1 MVKQSHTAGPATSL
15 ASDSW
20 NRKRLHLT
28 RDRGARQQGEQPR
41 DAHQRERDSRQ
52 RQQEREQKRLKQ
64 RELKDR
70 QRQRERE
77 REKKLQDTRD
87 LQAAKLLMETPLRPN
102 SFFTHLNEDI
112 RNIVYSYLP
121 LRPLEDG
128 KQSASLVLSCR
139 EAKQEVEAA
148 GARMFSLF
156 LTKLKK
162 NFEVGD

>member
-1 MVKQSHTAGPATSL
+1 MATQSHTAETATSV

-20 NRKRLHLT
+20 NRKRLRLT
-28 RDRGARQQGEQPR
+28 RDREARQQGEQPR
-41 DAHQRERDSRQ
+41 EARQRERDR
-52 RQQEREQKRLKQ
+52 RQQQREREQKRLKQ
-64 RELKDR
+64 RELKYR

-77 REKKLQDTRD
+77 REREKNVRD
-87 LQAAKLLMETPLRPN
+87 LQAAKLLMEAPLRPN
-102 SFFTHLNEDI
+102 SFFTHLNENI
-112 RNIVYSYLP
+112 RNMVYSYLP

-128 KQSASLVLSCR
+128 KQSAGLVLSCR

-148 GARMFSLF
+148 GARMFRLF